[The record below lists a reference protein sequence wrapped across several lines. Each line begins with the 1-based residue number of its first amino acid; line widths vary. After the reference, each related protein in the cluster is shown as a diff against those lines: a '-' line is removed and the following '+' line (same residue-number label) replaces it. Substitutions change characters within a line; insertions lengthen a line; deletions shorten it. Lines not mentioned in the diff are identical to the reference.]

1 MRIARIFTEH
11 PASVGESYGEHFVQ
25 ATRFGARLMFSGVAC
40 MVHAV
45 LPILFVRTASNN
57 VTHLH
62 GVMTARAKTGSARAA
77 HGTAAAAAAAS
88 DRALTSGS

>member
-1 MRIARIFTEH
+1 MGIARIFTEH

-45 LPILFVRTASNN
+45 LPFLFVRTASNN
-57 VTHLH
+57 IAHLH
-62 GVMTARAKTGSARAA
+62 GVMTARAMAGASRAA
-77 HGTAAAAAAAS
+77 NGTAAAAAAS
-88 DRALTSGS
+88 ESALSPRS